1 MPAARTR
8 LRAIALREA
17 LIALAVIA
25 AIAVVGLGAGQRLR
39 ERARASACVSILER
53 YGVAFAQYTEGNGGF
68 LPYENVGR
76 EDWGYVAWFDA
87 LSDHF
92 AGESRFCPSA
102 DSSSDQIRECYRMN
116 SKLSRTSSVPPRP
129 FRELKSLDAAGVTV
143 LLFDAQ
149 YGGSRL
155 SLKGGLKDRDARHRG
170 AVNVL
175 FADWHV
181 ERMEEQRLVE
191 LSNWL
196 PPKVIWDPRLAN
208 SAAKDGP

>member
-1 MPAARTR
+1 MPLAPARP
-8 LRAIALREA
+8 RAIALRET
-17 LIALAVIA
+17 LIALAVVA
-25 AIAVVGLGAGQRLR
+25 AVAVVGLGAGQRLR
-39 ERARASACVSILER
+39 ERARATACLSILER
-53 YGVAFAQYTEGNGGF
+53 YGVAFAHYTEASGGF

-76 EDWGYVAWFDA
+76 EELGYVAWFDA

-92 AGESRFCPSA
+92 AGENRFCPSA
-102 DSSSDQIRECYRMN
+102 DSSSDQIRESYRMN
-116 SKLSRTSSVPPRP
+116 SKLSRTSSLPPRP
-129 FRELKSLDAAGVTV
+129 FRDLKSLDAAGATV

-181 ERMEEQRLVE
+181 ERMDEQRLVE
-191 LSNWL
+191 MSNWL
-196 PPKVIWDPRLAN
+196 PPKITWDPRRAS
-208 SAAKDGP
+208 SAGKDSP